1 MDRVPEAMEV
11 THINLNDNS
20 IEGMRSKDLRI
31 MCVQYHPEAWP
42 GPSDSD
48 YLFLRCYR
56 RKIILKI

>member
-48 YLFLRCYR
+48 YLFDDS
-56 RKIILKI
+56 